1 MVVVGGGTAGARL
14 AQRLPV
20 TLLGEEPHA
29 PYNRVLLADV
39 LAGRYAPEVIA
50 LPGTREP
57 VRLGV
62 RAVRIDR
69 AARTVECA
77 DGSLVGYDRLVL
89 ATGSNPVLPPLRGLR
104 GAALPAGVH
113 PFRTLDDCL
122 SLRALVRPGV
132 RAVVIGGGLLGV
144 SAARALAALGADVVL
159 TQQGE
164 RLMERQ
170 LDAQASALLR
180 SHVEALGVEVHTECR
195 VSGLRQRDGAVTAV
209 ELADGYVL
217 DTQVV
222 VLACG
227 VRPRVALAR
236 EAGLS
241 VATGIVVDDE
251 LRTSDPHIH
260 AIGDCAEHGGRVY
273 GLAGPALEQADVLA
287 DVLLAETP
295 APARTG
301 ALTGASAEARAGTRD
316 GALGDAPA
324 PARTRDGAHPR
335 VGNRPAGAG
344 RVGTRDGAPGR
355 APALRTDPHHEDAA
369 HPVRAQAREPLA
381 PAGRG
386 SAVPT
391 LPQALGFARAGG
403 TPLAPAERMPTAGG
417 AQPTAA
423 TPAPAPAE
431 AQPASAGSAP
441 AARYTGTRALTRLTL
456 GGARPL
462 DLAAFGE
469 VTAQPGDDVV
479 QLADAT
485 RAAYRKVVVRG
496 DRLVGGVLLGDLAA
510 VGALARAW
518 EGDEALPDAAP
529 LLHLLTH
536 DGGSS

>member
-1 MVVVGGGTAGARL
+1 MSTRIVVVGGGTAGARL

-39 LAGRYAPEVIA
+39 LAGRYASEVIA

-57 VRLGV
+57 ARLGV

-77 DGSLVGYDRLVL
+77 DGSVVGYDRLVL

-104 GAALPAGVH
+104 GAELPEGVH
-113 PFRTLDDCL
+113 AFRTLDDCL
-122 SLRALVRPGV
+122 ALRDRVRPGT

-144 SAARALAALGADVVL
+144 SAARALAALGAEVVL

-170 LDAQASALLR
+170 LDEHASGLLR
-180 SHVEALGVEVHTECR
+180 EHVESLGVEVHTECR

-209 ELADGYVL
+209 ELADGFVL
-217 DTQVV
+217 DAQVV

-236 EAGLS
+236 EAGLD

-251 LRTSDPHIH
+251 LRTSDPYIH
-260 AIGDCAEHGGRVY
+260 AIGDCAEHAGRVY

-287 DVLLAETP
+287 EVL
-295 APARTG
+295 AR
-301 ALTGASAEARAGTRD
+301 
-316 GALGDAPA
+316 
-324 PARTRDGAHPR
+324 
-335 VGNRPAGAG
+335 V
-344 RVGTRDGAPGR
+344 V
-355 APALRTDPHHEDAA
+355 
-369 HPVRAQAREPLA
+369 
-381 PAGRG
+381 
-386 SAVPT
+386 
-391 LPQALGFARAGG
+391 
-403 TPLAPAERMPTAGG
+403 
-417 AQPTAA
+417 
-423 TPAPAPAE
+423 
-431 AQPASAGSAP
+431 P
-441 AARYTGTRALTRLTL
+441 AAGYTGTRALTRLTL

-462 DLAAFGE
+462 DLAAFGDA
-469 VTAQPGDDVV
+469 TPRPGDDVV
-479 QLADAT
+479 QLTDAT
-485 RAAYRKVVVRG
+485 RSAYRKVVVRG

-510 VGALARAW
+510 VGSLAQAW
-518 EGDEALPDAAP
+518 EGDEALPDAP

-536 DGGSS
+536 DGGS

>member
-1 MVVVGGGTAGARL
+1 MSTRIVVVGGGTAGARL

-50 LPGTREP
+50 LPETREP

-104 GAALPAGVH
+104 GAELPEGVH

-122 SLRALVRPGV
+122 ALRALVRPGV

-144 SAARALAALGADVVL
+144 SAARALAALGAEVVL
-159 TQQGE
+159 AQQGE

-170 LDAQASALLR
+170 LDAHASSLLR
-180 SHVEALGVEVHTECR
+180 DHVESLGVEVHTECR

-209 ELADGYVL
+209 ELADGFVL
-217 DTQVV
+217 DAQVV

-227 VRPRVALAR
+227 VRPRTALAR
-236 EAGLS
+236 EAGLD
-241 VATGIVVDDE
+241 VRTGIVIDDE

-260 AIGDCAEHGGRVY
+260 AIGDCAEHAGHVY
-273 GLAGPALEQADVLA
+273 GLAAPSLDQADILA
-287 DVLLAETP
+287 NLLQ
-295 APARTG
+295 
-301 ALTGASAEARAGTRD
+301 SDAG
-316 GALGDAPA
+316 P
-324 PARTRDGAHPR
+324 
-335 VGNRPAGAG
+335 
-344 RVGTRDGAPGR
+344 
-355 APALRTDPHHEDAA
+355 
-369 HPVRAQAREPLA
+369 
-381 PAGRG
+381 
-386 SAVPT
+386 
-391 LPQALGFARAGG
+391 
-403 TPLAPAERMPTAGG
+403 
-417 AQPTAA
+417 
-423 TPAPAPAE
+423 
-431 AQPASAGSAP
+431 
-441 AARYTGTRALTRLTL
+441 RYTGTRALTRLTL
-456 GGARPL
+456 GGGAQAL
-462 DLAAFGE
+462 DLAAFGDA
-469 VTAQPGDDVV
+469 TARPGDDVV
-479 QLADAT
+479 QLTDAT
-485 RAAYRKVVVRG
+485 RSAYRKVVVRG

-518 EGDEALPDAAP
+518 EGDEALPDEAP